1 MAQNSC
7 EKVKKY
13 EKLREHDISQ
23 LLVFRAI
30 EDRTFLQ
37 LDNQGCSRGHT
48 PYDYLYFHTQ
58 NV

>member
-23 LLVFRAI
+23 LLVFRAQRI
-30 EDRTFLQ
+30 VHSY
-37 LDNQGCSRGHT
+37 N
-48 PYDYLYFHTQ
+48 
-58 NV
+58 